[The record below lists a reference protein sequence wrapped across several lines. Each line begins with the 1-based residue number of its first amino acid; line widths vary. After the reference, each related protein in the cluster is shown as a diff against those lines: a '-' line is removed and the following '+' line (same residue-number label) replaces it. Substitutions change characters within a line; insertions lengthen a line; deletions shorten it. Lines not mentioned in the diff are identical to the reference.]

1 MEELSELGHRDLIA
15 GLLTLEGKKTVI
27 LLNQLN
33 TATKGDLQTY
43 YQVQTQMPTMTVV
56 LENP

>member
-43 YQVQTQMPTMTVV
+43 Y
-56 LENP
+56 